1 MNQYLEMKKRH
12 QKEVN
17 KLPFI
22 CAFSDK
28 QLKESM
34 EKSGLKYPD
43 DLNQLVSVTPGTF
56 IKQDDVSEMQTL
68 FRKHKK
74 ERTDALALDKN
85 GTGFI
90 YQMFY
95 HELCNYEYGYTEEVD
110 DTLDALG
117 FTLDD
122 INSDKRLL
130 AGFNKA
136 RRDVINNTVNW

>member
-1 MNQYLEMKKRH
+1 MNKYLEMKKRH
-12 QKEVN
+12 QKELN

-22 CAFSDK
+22 CAFSDD

-34 EKSGLKYPD
+34 KKSGLKYPD

-56 IKQDDVSEMQTL
+56 IKQDNVSEMQAL

-74 ERTDALALDKN
+74 ERKEALASDKD

-117 FTLDD
+117 LTLDD
-122 INSDKRLL
+122 INADKRLL
-130 AGFNKA
+130 KGFNKA
-136 RRDVINNTVNW
+136 KKDVIRNAVCW